1 MEKLTKRE
9 KLILAGGSV
18 LLIAVGFVF
27 GKNKLNQSKLNN
39 SYNKLR
45 EKYRETGTK
54 DVSYEELKRDCRIM
68 RGIVEDSGQNK
79 EAMRK
84 YMNLYDRLHHA
95 RNSKFREMN
104 ENM

>member
-9 KLILAGGSV
+9 KLILAGSSI
-18 LLIAVGFVF
+18 LLVAVGFVF
-27 GKNKLNQSKLNN
+27 GKRKLNQSKLDN

-45 EKYRETGTK
+45 EKYKETGTK
-54 DVSYEELKRDCRIM
+54 SVSYDELKRDCRVM

-79 EAMRK
+79 EATRK

-95 RNSKFREMN
+95 RNSKFKKMN